1 MMIDI
6 TIDGK
11 RLKVKKDTTILQ
23 AAKELGIEIP
33 TLCYSEAMTPLGAC
47 RLCIVE
53 ITRRGRTKIVTAC
66 NFPIEDEIEVKT
78 STERILRDRKI
89 IMRLLLARCPNVES
103 LKRLGAQMG
112 LEEETRFKKDDE
124 DCILCGHCVKVCE
137 EVMEVGAID
146 FVNRGVDEKID
157 TPFQRNSEL
166 CIGCGAC
173 VSVCPTG
180 VIRFKDIEGKRNVDP
195 LHTTIALKECV
206 SCGKPFSAAPHIDML
221 KSKIKLDEKVFDTCP
236 DCKKKEYFDKIRKEL
251 QEAE

>member
-1 MMIDI
+1 MINI

-11 RLKVKKDTTILQ
+11 KIQVEKDTTILD
-23 AAKELGIEIP
+23 AAQKAGIYIP
-33 TLCYSEAMTPLGAC
+33 TLCHSEAMSPLGAC

-53 ITRRGRTKIVTAC
+53 AIRKGRRKIVTAC
-66 NFPIEDEIEVKT
+66 NFPIQDEIEVKT
-78 STERILRDRKI
+78 NSDRILNNRRMI
-89 IMRLLLARCPNVES
+89 LRLLLARCPNVEI
-103 LKRLGAQMG
+103 LKQLGSEMG

-180 VIRFKDIEGKRNVDP
+180 AIYLKDIEKIRKVEP
-195 LHTTIALKECV
+195 LHTSLELKGCV
-206 SCGKPFSAAPHIDML
+206 LCGRPFAAAPHVEML
-221 KSKIKLDEKVFDTCP
+221 KGKLKLEDEIFNTCP
-236 DCKKKEYFDKIRKEL
+236 ECKKKHYFNKI
-251 QEAE
+251 QEDAREVK

>member
-1 MMIDI
+1 MINI

-11 RLKVKKDTTILQ
+11 KTKVKKDTTILV
-23 AAKELGIEIP
+23 AARELGIEIP
-33 TLCYSEAMTPLGAC
+33 TLCYSEAMSPLGAC

-53 ITRRGRTKIVTAC
+53 MSRKGRTKIVTAC

-78 STERILRDRKI
+78 ATERILKDRRI

-103 LKRLGAQMG
+103 LKKLGAEMG

-146 FVNRGVDEKID
+146 FVKRGVDEKID
-157 TPFQRNSEL
+157 TPFEIISEV

-180 VIRFKDIEGKRNVDP
+180 AIRLSDVDSKRNLDP
-195 LHTTIALKECV
+195 LNTTLKLKECQ
-206 SCGKPFSAAPHIDML
+206 SCGRPFSATPHIDML
-221 KSKIKLDEKVFDTCP
+221 KSKLKLEDKVFNTCS
-236 DCKKKEYFDKIRKEL
+236 DCKKKEYFTKIQEEL
-251 QEAE
+251 QEAK